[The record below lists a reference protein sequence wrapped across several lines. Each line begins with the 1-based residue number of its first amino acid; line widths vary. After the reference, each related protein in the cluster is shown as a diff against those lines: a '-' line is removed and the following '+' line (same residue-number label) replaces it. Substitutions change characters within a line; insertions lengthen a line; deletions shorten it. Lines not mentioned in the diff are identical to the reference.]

1 MRAEALCLHLLLL
14 LSSFS
19 SYCFILAM
27 KKSIQDTAVSLYREL
42 QRAMVARDTTSLSR
56 ILTDGFTLVH
66 MTGYN
71 QPKEEWLTHIQTG
84 RMQYFGSVEHD
95 IHVEVRSDNKVFVIG
110 KSQVDAN
117 IWGARGTWPLKLKLH
132 FIRQEEELKIS
143 FIEASTY

>member
-1 MRAEALCLHLLLL
+1 MPASPPPFIVFFLFFYPDNEEEHSR
-14 LSSFS
+14 
-19 SYCFILAM
+19 YCCQ
-27 KKSIQDTAVSLYREL
+27 SVSG
-42 QRAMVARDTTSLSR
+42 AAARNDTTSLSR